1 VDIKQIRSVI
11 TELVRGMD
19 DVADP
24 VSATARFEELGI
36 DSMSTMD
43 LLRKVEDAFGVEIP
57 DEQLAVIA
65 SIEDLVKFVASVKQE
80 VST

>member
-1 VDIKQIRSVI
+1 VDIKEIRSVI

-19 DVADP
+19 DVAGP
-24 VSATARFEELGI
+24 VSASARFEELGI

-43 LLRKVEDAFGVEIP
+43 LLRQVEEAFGVEVP

-65 SIEDLVKFVASVKQE
+65 SIEDLVKFVVSVKQE
-80 VST
+80 VGT